1 MPNHDDRDEMN
12 DLPWEVQEA
21 LEDPEGP
28 QECDLLATDDE
39 VDTVPCPNC
48 GAEIPEMADHCP
60 RCSEWVVQG
69 GDRPMSNR
77 TLLIA
82 AVVFLALLLIVY
94 LTL

>member
-1 MPNHDDRDEMN
+1 MPNHDDRDEIN
-12 DLPWEVQEA
+12 DLPWEAQEA

-28 QECDLLATDDE
+28 QECDLLAPDDE

-48 GAEIPEMADHCP
+48 GAEISDIADHCP
-60 RCSEWVVQG
+60 HCGEWVVLG
-69 GDRPMSNR
+69 VDSPLSNR

-82 AVVFLALLLIVY
+82 AVVFLALLLVVY